1 VIDPVEQLEDLSLF
15 ALRFRDSQSAP
26 GTASQMSRGYGFILC
41 NELAVYQ
48 PLDQLIIEVHL
59 RHRRS
64 DRGRR
69 AWHARG
75 ESRRFLR

>member
-1 VIDPVEQLEDLSLF
+1 
-15 ALRFRDSQSAP
+15 
-26 GTASQMSRGYGFILC
+26 MSRGYGFILC